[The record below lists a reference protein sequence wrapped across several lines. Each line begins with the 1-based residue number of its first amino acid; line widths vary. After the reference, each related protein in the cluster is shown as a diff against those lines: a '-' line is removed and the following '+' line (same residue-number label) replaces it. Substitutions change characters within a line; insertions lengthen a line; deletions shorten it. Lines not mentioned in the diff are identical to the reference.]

1 MPDQLYSAYN
11 GQLKQSTATKDFAT
25 SMDPGVVELRYL
37 VLKSARAAF
46 HYAYEYA
53 SIMFAY
59 DMPDDLDEFEVSF
72 FIS

>member
-1 MPDQLYSAYN
+1 
-11 GQLKQSTATKDFAT
+11 
-25 SMDPGVVELRYL
+25 MDPGVVELRYL